1 MKINL
6 VRWIKRDIKTVFFA
20 LFFPVFF
27 YILYTRVF
35 VFEMPEEEMLI
46 WQTDYM
52 ISMVIFGSMFTSV
65 LTMANTLL
73 KDYVNQFQLF
83 VRLTPSSKWRYFL
96 SVSLVY
102 LPVNFVLLVALR
114 AIAYFVNGVALG
126 IME

>member
-1 MKINL
+1 
-6 VRWIKRDIKTVFFA
+6 
-20 LFFPVFF
+20 
-27 YILYTRVF
+27 
-35 VFEMPEEEMLI
+35 MPEEEMLI